1 MFYKL
6 PKQLEINNL
15 TVSYPHGTVL
25 QNIFLTIESGK
36 LIGIIGPNGAGK
48 STLLKTIIEQI
59 KPISGEIFY
68 QGAPLNMQ
76 RARIGY
82 VPQRAQVD
90 WDFPIN
96 VWDVVMM
103 ARLKKTGWFSS
114 YSKKSYE
121 SVKAALEKVDML
133 KYKDRNIREL
143 SGGQQQRVF
152 LARLLAQEADLLLL
166 DEPFT
171 GVDFQTQKIIFSLL
185 KEQIVANKIVIVIH
199 HDLGESIINFDELI
213 LLNKKIISHDL
224 TTKILNSKKLSTLFG
239 DHIYAS

>member
-68 QGAPLNMQ
+68 QGAPLKMQ

-121 SVKAALEKVDML
+121 AVRAALEKVDML

-185 KEQIVANKIVIVIH
+185 KEQIAANKIVIVIH

-239 DHIYAS
+239 DHIYAN

>member
-1 MFYKL
+1 MFYSL

-15 TVSYPHGTVL
+15 KVSYSHGTVL
-25 QNIFLTIESGK
+25 ENIFLTIESGK

-48 STLLKTIIEQI
+48 STLLKTIVELI
-59 KPISGEIFY
+59 KPSSGEIIY
-68 QGAPLNMQ
+68 QGYPLSKQ
-76 RARIGY
+76 KTKIGY

-103 ARLKKTGWFSS
+103 ARLRKTGWFSS
-114 YSKKSYE
+114 YSQKSSE
-121 SVKAALEKVDML
+121 CVKAALERVDML
-133 KYKDRNIREL
+133 KYRDRNIREL

-185 KEQIVANKIVIVIH
+185 KEQIAANKIVLVIH
-199 HDLGESIINFDELI
+199 HDLGESIVNFDELI

-224 TTKILNSKKLSTLFG
+224 TNKIVNSKKLSTLFG
-239 DHIYAS
+239 GYRYAN